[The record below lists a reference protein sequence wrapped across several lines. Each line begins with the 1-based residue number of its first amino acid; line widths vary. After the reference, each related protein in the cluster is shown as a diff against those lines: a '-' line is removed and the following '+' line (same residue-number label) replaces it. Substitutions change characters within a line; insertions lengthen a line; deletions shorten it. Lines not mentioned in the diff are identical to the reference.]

1 MVEGLNVSHSG
12 ARILIVD
19 DLPEKLLVYRT
30 LLEDLDAQIVEA
42 HSGTEALKRVLE
54 GEFAVI
60 LLDVNMPD
68 IDGLETATLVRRH
81 KNGRHT
87 PIIFITAY
95 ADEMQTA
102 RGYELGAVD
111 YILSPVIAPVIR
123 TKVRVFVDLY
133 EARAALALSNQ
144 ELETRVTERTGEL
157 QKSNERLQ
165 AEIAERLRAEAEREA
180 LLAREKVLRA
190 EAEELSRLKDEF
202 LATMSHELRTPLN
215 AIFGWITLLRTR
227 RLDEATQERAL
238 ETIERN
244 ARAQKRLIE
253 DLLDVSRIVTG
264 KVALE
269 LVTVDPRRVV
279 EAALETM
286 HPAAQAKGL
295 KIVPLLDIGAGTV
308 RGDFAR
314 LQQIVCNLLS
324 NAIKFTDA
332 GGHVEV
338 CLARRNGEVEISIAD
353 SGQGIKPEFLPL
365 VFDRFRQEDGS
376 ISRRHGGLGLGLAIV
391 RHLVELHAGSVDA
404 QSAGEGKGAR
414 FIVRLPVREANLI
427 PRVAEAPTNGIVT
440 AAMLMGVRLLV
451 VDDDPGAR
459 ELISGMLEGFGA
471 QVSVAESGQAAL
483 SLLFAQRPDVLI
495 ADLGMPGMDGYALIE
510 QVRALDPDFGGLT
523 PAVAVTAYASPQ
535 DRLRALQAGYQNH
548 VAKPVE
554 AEELAIVIASLAGR
568 PAQDKERSFG
578 ERLPVRSG
586 FRDQHRRA
594 GGTAAFQVA
603 MRLSGIR
610 QRIGLP
616 DEHADRFVL
625 HRREKL
631 ARRTIE
637 RLSRGD
643 VVEQRRPCQEQ
654 RPALTQL
661 ERS

>member
-1 MVEGLNVSHSG
+1 LNVSHPR

-54 GEFAVI
+54 GEFAVL

-68 IDGLETATLVRRH
+68 IDGLETANLVRRH

-87 PIIFITAY
+87 PIIFITSY

-111 YILSPVIAPVIR
+111 YILSPVIAPVLR

-133 EARAALALSNQ
+133 EARVALALSNQ

-227 RLDEATQERAL
+227 RLDEATEERAL

-324 NAIKFTDA
+324 NAIKFTDT
-332 GGHVEV
+332 GGQVEV
-338 CLARRNGEVEISIAD
+338 CLARRNGEVEISICD

-404 QSAGEGKGAR
+404 QSAGEGKGAK
-414 FIVRLPVREANLI
+414 FIVRLPAREASLI
-427 PRVAEAPTNGIVT
+427 PRVTEAPAGAKVS

-554 AEELAIVIASLAGR
+554 AEELVIVIASLAGR
-568 PAQDKERSFG
+568 PAQDK
-578 ERLPVRSG
+578 
-586 FRDQHRRA
+586 RA
-594 GGTAAFQVA
+594 
-603 MRLSGIR
+603 
-610 QRIGLP
+610 
-616 DEHADRFVL
+616 
-625 HRREKL
+625 
-631 ARRTIE
+631 
-637 RLSRGD
+637 
-643 VVEQRRPCQEQ
+643 
-654 RPALTQL
+654 
-661 ERS
+661 

>member
-1 MVEGLNVSHSG
+1 MSHPR

-42 HSGTEALKRVLE
+42 HSGTEALKKILE

-68 IDGLETATLVRRH
+68 IDGLETANLLRRH

-87 PIIFITAY
+87 PIIFITSY

-111 YILSPVIAPVIR
+111 YILSPIIAPVLR

-144 ELETRVTERTGEL
+144 ELETRVTERTAEL
-157 QKSNERLQ
+157 QRSNERLQ

-180 LLAREKVLRA
+180 LLAREQVLRA

-227 RLDEATQERAL
+227 RLDEPTQERAL

-286 HPAAQAKGL
+286 HPAAQTKGL

-324 NAIKFTDA
+324 NAIKFTEA
-332 GGHVEV
+332 GGHIEV
-338 CLARRNGEVEISIAD
+338 CLARRNGEVEISVAD
-353 SGQGIKPEFLPL
+353 SGQGISPEFLPL

-404 QSAGEGKGAR
+404 QSAGEGKGAK
-414 FIVRLPVREANLI
+414 FIVRLPVREGSLVPRAN
-427 PRVAEAPTNGIVT
+427 EAPNGTTVSP
-440 AAMLMGVRLLV
+440 AMLMGVRLLV

-471 QVSVAESGQAAL
+471 QVSTAESGQAAL

-495 ADLGMPGMDGYALIE
+495 ADLGMPGMDGYTLIE
-510 QVRALDPDFGGLT
+510 QVRGLEPDFGGLT

-568 PAQDKERSFG
+568 PAQDK
-578 ERLPVRSG
+578 
-586 FRDQHRRA
+586 RA
-594 GGTAAFQVA
+594 
-603 MRLSGIR
+603 
-610 QRIGLP
+610 
-616 DEHADRFVL
+616 
-625 HRREKL
+625 
-631 ARRTIE
+631 
-637 RLSRGD
+637 
-643 VVEQRRPCQEQ
+643 
-654 RPALTQL
+654 
-661 ERS
+661 

>member
-1 MVEGLNVSHSG
+1 LNVSHPR

-30 LLEDLDAQIVEA
+30 LLEDLEAQIVEA

-68 IDGLETATLVRRH
+68 IDGLETANLIRRH

-87 PIIFITAY
+87 PIIFITSY

-111 YILSPVIAPVIR
+111 YILSPVIAPVLR

-133 EARAALALSNQ
+133 DARAALALSNQ
-144 ELETRVTERTGEL
+144 ELETRVVERTAEL
-157 QKSNERLQ
+157 QKSNERLH

-180 LLAREKVLRA
+180 LLAREQVLRA
-190 EAEELSRLKDEF
+190 EAEGLSRLKDEF

-227 RLDEATQERAL
+227 RLDEPTQERAL

-286 HPAAQAKGL
+286 HPTAQAKGL
-295 KIVPLLDIGAGTV
+295 KILPLLDTNAGTV

-314 LQQIVCNLLS
+314 LQQVVCNLLS
-324 NAIKFTDA
+324 NAIKFTDS
-332 GGHVEV
+332 GGHIEV
-338 CLARRNGEVEISIAD
+338 CLARRNDEVEISVTD

-404 QSAGEGKGAR
+404 QSDGEGEGAR
-414 FIVRLPVREANLI
+414 FVVRLPVREATLL
-427 PRVAEAPTNGIVT
+427 PRPSETVAGVMVT
-440 AAMLMGVRLLV
+440 PSMLMGVRLLV

-459 ELISGMLEGFGA
+459 ELITGMLEGFGA
-471 QVSVAESGQAAL
+471 DVSVAENGRAAL
-483 SLLFAQRPDVLI
+483 TSLLAQPPDVLV
-495 ADLGMPGMDGYALIE
+495 ADLGMPEMDGFTLIE
-510 QVRALDPDFGGLT
+510 QVRALDPDFGGRT

-568 PAQDKERSFG
+568 AVQDK
-578 ERLPVRSG
+578 
-586 FRDQHRRA
+586 RA
-594 GGTAAFQVA
+594 
-603 MRLSGIR
+603 
-610 QRIGLP
+610 
-616 DEHADRFVL
+616 
-625 HRREKL
+625 
-631 ARRTIE
+631 
-637 RLSRGD
+637 
-643 VVEQRRPCQEQ
+643 
-654 RPALTQL
+654 
-661 ERS
+661 

>member
-1 MVEGLNVSHSG
+1 LNVSHPR

-54 GEFAVI
+54 GEFAVL

-68 IDGLETATLVRRH
+68 IDGLETANLVRRH

-87 PIIFITAY
+87 PIIFITSY

-111 YILSPVIAPVIR
+111 YILSPVIAPVLR

-133 EARAALALSNQ
+133 EARVALALSNQ

-286 HPAAQAKGL
+286 HPAAQTKGL

-324 NAIKFTDA
+324 NAIKFTDT
-332 GGHVEV
+332 GGQVEV
-338 CLARRNGEVEISIAD
+338 CLARRNGEVEISISD

-404 QSAGEGKGAR
+404 QSAGEGKGAK
-414 FIVRLPVREANLI
+414 FIVRLPAREASLL
-427 PRVAEAPTNGIVT
+427 PRVTEAPAGTMVS

-510 QVRALDPDFGGLT
+510 QVRGLDPDFGGLT

-568 PAQDKERSFG
+568 PAQDK
-578 ERLPVRSG
+578 
-586 FRDQHRRA
+586 RA
-594 GGTAAFQVA
+594 
-603 MRLSGIR
+603 
-610 QRIGLP
+610 
-616 DEHADRFVL
+616 
-625 HRREKL
+625 
-631 ARRTIE
+631 
-637 RLSRGD
+637 
-643 VVEQRRPCQEQ
+643 
-654 RPALTQL
+654 
-661 ERS
+661 

>member
-1 MVEGLNVSHSG
+1 
-12 ARILIVD
+12 
-19 DLPEKLLVYRT
+19 
-30 LLEDLDAQIVEA
+30 
-42 HSGTEALKRVLE
+42 VL
-54 GEFAVI
+54 
-60 LLDVNMPD
+60 
-68 IDGLETATLVRRH
+68 
-81 KNGRHT
+81 
-87 PIIFITAY
+87 
-95 ADEMQTA
+95 
-102 RGYELGAVD
+102 
-111 YILSPVIAPVIR
+111 R

-133 EARAALALSNQ
+133 EARVALSLSNQ
-144 ELETRVTERTGEL
+144 ELETRVAERTAEL
-157 QKSNERLQ
+157 QRSNERLHG
-165 AEIAERLRAEAEREA
+165 EIAERLRAEAEREA

-295 KIVPLLDIGAGTV
+295 KILPLLDTGAGTV

-314 LQQIVCNLLS
+314 LQQVVCNLLS

-338 CLARRNGEVEISIAD
+338 CLARRNGEVEISVAD

-414 FIVRLPVREANLI
+414 FIVRLPVREATLM
-427 PRVAEAPTNGIVT
+427 PRIMETPASGGMATPS
-440 AAMLMGVRLLV
+440 MLAGLRLLV

-459 ELISGMLEGFGA
+459 ELISGMLAGYGA
-471 QVSVAESGQAAL
+471 RVMVAEDGQGAL
-483 SLLFAQRPDVLI
+483 KLLFAERPDVLI
-495 ADLGMPGMDGYALIE
+495 ADLGMPEMDGYALIE
-510 QVRALDPDFGGLT
+510 QVRALDPDFGGKT

-568 PAQDKERSFG
+568 PAQDK
-578 ERLPVRSG
+578 
-586 FRDQHRRA
+586 RA
-594 GGTAAFQVA
+594 
-603 MRLSGIR
+603 
-610 QRIGLP
+610 
-616 DEHADRFVL
+616 
-625 HRREKL
+625 
-631 ARRTIE
+631 
-637 RLSRGD
+637 
-643 VVEQRRPCQEQ
+643 
-654 RPALTQL
+654 
-661 ERS
+661 

>member
-1 MVEGLNVSHSG
+1 MSHPR

-68 IDGLETATLVRRH
+68 IDGLETANLLRRH

-111 YILSPVIAPVIR
+111 YILSPVIAPVLR

-133 EARAALALSNQ
+133 EARAALSLSNQ
-144 ELETRVTERTGEL
+144 ELETRVTERTAEL
-157 QKSNERLQ
+157 QKSNERLH
-165 AEIAERLRAEAEREA
+165 AEIAERLRAEAELEA
-180 LLAREKVLRA
+180 LLAREQVLRA

-295 KIVPLLDIGAGTV
+295 KIMPLLDIGAGTV

-338 CLARRNGEVEISIAD
+338 CLARRNGEVEISVAD
-353 SGQGIKPEFLPL
+353 SGQGITPEFLPL

-391 RHLVELHAGSVDA
+391 RHLVELHAGSVEA
-404 QSAGEGKGAR
+404 QSLGEGKGAK
-414 FIVRLPVREANLI
+414 FIVRLPVREGGLI
-427 PRVAEAPTNGIVT
+427 TRVSEAPNNGTVSP
-440 AAMLMGVRLLV
+440 AMLMGVRLLV

-471 QVSVAESGQAAL
+471 QVSTAESGQVAL

-495 ADLGMPGMDGYALIE
+495 ADLGMPGMDGFTLIE
-510 QVRALDPDFGGLT
+510 QVRALEPDFGGLT

-568 PAQDKERSFG
+568 PAQDK
-578 ERLPVRSG
+578 
-586 FRDQHRRA
+586 RA
-594 GGTAAFQVA
+594 
-603 MRLSGIR
+603 
-610 QRIGLP
+610 
-616 DEHADRFVL
+616 
-625 HRREKL
+625 
-631 ARRTIE
+631 
-637 RLSRGD
+637 
-643 VVEQRRPCQEQ
+643 
-654 RPALTQL
+654 
-661 ERS
+661 

>member
-1 MVEGLNVSHSG
+1 MNVSHPR

-19 DLPEKLLVYRT
+19 DLPEKLLVYCT

-68 IDGLETATLVRRH
+68 IDGLETANLIRRH

-87 PIIFITAY
+87 PIIFITSY

-111 YILSPVIAPVIR
+111 YILSPVIAPVLR

-133 EARAALALSNQ
+133 ETRAALALSNQ
-144 ELETRVTERTGEL
+144 ELETRVAERTTEL
-157 QKSNERLQ
+157 QSSNERLHG
-165 AEIAERLRAEAEREA
+165 EIAERLRAEAEREA

-295 KIVPLLDIGAGTV
+295 KIVPLLDTGAGTV

-314 LQQIVCNLLS
+314 LQQVVCNLLS

-332 GGHVEV
+332 GGKVEV
-338 CLARRNGEVEISIAD
+338 CLARRNGEVEISVAD

-391 RHLVELHAGSVDA
+391 RHLVELHAGTVDA
-404 QSAGEGKGAR
+404 QSAGEGLGAK
-414 FIVRLPVREANLI
+414 FIVRLPVREAGLL
-427 PRVAEAPTNGIVT
+427 PRVSEAPPGGIVT
-440 AAMLMGVRLLV
+440 PAMLMGLRLLV
-451 VDDDPGAR
+451 VDDDPQAR
-459 ELISGMLEGFGA
+459 ELMCGMLEGFGA
-471 QVSVAESGQAAL
+471 QVNVAENGQMAL
-483 SLLFAQRPDVLI
+483 AQLFAQRPDVLI

-510 QVRALDPDFGGLT
+510 QVRALDPDFGGKT

-568 PAQDKERSFG
+568 PAQDK
-578 ERLPVRSG
+578 
-586 FRDQHRRA
+586 RA
-594 GGTAAFQVA
+594 
-603 MRLSGIR
+603 
-610 QRIGLP
+610 
-616 DEHADRFVL
+616 
-625 HRREKL
+625 
-631 ARRTIE
+631 
-637 RLSRGD
+637 
-643 VVEQRRPCQEQ
+643 
-654 RPALTQL
+654 
-661 ERS
+661 

>member
-1 MVEGLNVSHSG
+1 LNVSHPR

-30 LLEDLDAQIVEA
+30 LLEDLQAQIVEA

-68 IDGLETATLVRRH
+68 IDGLETANLVRRH

-87 PIIFITAY
+87 PVIFITSY

-111 YILSPVIAPVIR
+111 YILSPVIPSVLR

-144 ELETRVTERTGEL
+144 ELETRVDERTGEL
-157 QKSNERLQ
+157 QKSNDRLQ

-295 KIVPLLDIGAGTV
+295 KIIPLLDVGAGTV

-314 LQQIVCNLLS
+314 LQQVVCNLLS
-324 NAIKFTDA
+324 NAIKFTDQ
-332 GGHVEV
+332 GGQIEV
-338 CLARRNGEVEISIAD
+338 CLARRNGEVEISVAD
-353 SGQGIKPEFLPL
+353 SGQGIKAEFLPL

-414 FIVRLPVREANLI
+414 FVVRLPVRESHLL
-427 PRVAEAPTNGIVT
+427 PQRVAEAPAGGLVS

-471 QVSVAESGQAAL
+471 QVSTAEGGQAAL
-483 SLLFAQRPDVLI
+483 SMLFSQRPDVLI
-495 ADLGMPGMDGYALIE
+495 ADLGMPDMDGYALIQ
-510 QVRALDPDFGGLT
+510 QVRALEPDFGGLT

-568 PAQDKERSFG
+568 PAQDK
-578 ERLPVRSG
+578 
-586 FRDQHRRA
+586 RA
-594 GGTAAFQVA
+594 
-603 MRLSGIR
+603 
-610 QRIGLP
+610 
-616 DEHADRFVL
+616 
-625 HRREKL
+625 
-631 ARRTIE
+631 
-637 RLSRGD
+637 
-643 VVEQRRPCQEQ
+643 
-654 RPALTQL
+654 
-661 ERS
+661 

>member
-1 MVEGLNVSHSG
+1 MSHPR

-30 LLEDLDAQIVEA
+30 LLEDLEAQIVEA

-68 IDGLETATLVRRH
+68 IDGLETANLIRRH

-87 PIIFITAY
+87 PIIFITSY

-111 YILSPVIAPVIR
+111 YILSPVIAPVLR

-144 ELETRVTERTGEL
+144 ELETRVTERTAEL
-157 QKSNERLQ
+157 QQSNERLH
-165 AEIAERLRAEAEREA
+165 AEIAERLRAEGEREA

-269 LVTVDPRRVV
+269 LITVDPRRVV

-286 HPAAQAKGL
+286 HPAAQTKGL
-295 KIVPLLDIGAGTV
+295 KIVPLLNANAATV

-314 LQQIVCNLLS
+314 LQQVVCNLLS
-324 NAIKFTDA
+324 NAIKFTDS
-332 GGHVEV
+332 GGQVEV
-338 CLARRNGEVEISIAD
+338 CLTRRNGEVEISVAD

-391 RHLVELHAGSVDA
+391 RHLVELHAGSVHAD
-404 QSAGEGKGAR
+404 SAGEGKGAR
-414 FIVRLPVREANLI
+414 FVVRLPLREAGA
-427 PRVAEAPTNGIVT
+427 PSRTAEAPGNGSVT
-440 AAMLMGVRLLV
+440 AAMLTGVRLLV

-471 QVSVAESGQAAL
+471 QVSIAENGQAAL
-483 SLLFAQRPDVLI
+483 TLLLSQRPDVLV
-495 ADLGMPGMDGYALIE
+495 ADLGMPQMDGYALIE

-568 PAQDKERSFG
+568 PAQDK
-578 ERLPVRSG
+578 
-586 FRDQHRRA
+586 RA
-594 GGTAAFQVA
+594 
-603 MRLSGIR
+603 
-610 QRIGLP
+610 
-616 DEHADRFVL
+616 
-625 HRREKL
+625 
-631 ARRTIE
+631 
-637 RLSRGD
+637 
-643 VVEQRRPCQEQ
+643 
-654 RPALTQL
+654 
-661 ERS
+661 

>member
-1 MVEGLNVSHSG
+1 LNVSHPR

-30 LLEDLDAQIVEA
+30 LLEDLQAQIVEA

-54 GEFAVI
+54 SEFAVI

-68 IDGLETATLVRRH
+68 IDGLETANLVRRH

-87 PIIFITAY
+87 PIIFITSY

-111 YILSPVIAPVIR
+111 YILSPVIPSVLR

-144 ELETRVTERTGEL
+144 ELETRVEERTGEL
-157 QKSNERLQ
+157 QKSNDRLQ

-180 LLAREKVLRA
+180 LLAREKVLRT

-227 RLDEATQERAL
+227 RLDEPTQERAL

-286 HPAAQAKGL
+286 HPAAQTKGL
-295 KIVPLLDIGAGTV
+295 KIIPLLDVGAGTV

-314 LQQIVCNLLS
+314 LQQVVCNLLS
-324 NAIKFTDA
+324 NAIKFTDQ
-332 GGHVEV
+332 GGQIEV
-338 CLARRNGEVEISIAD
+338 CLARRNGEVEISVQD

-391 RHLVELHAGSVDA
+391 RHLVELHAGSVEA

-414 FIVRLPVREANLI
+414 FVVRLPVRETNLL
-427 PRVAEAPTNGIVT
+427 PQRVAEVPSGGLVS

-483 SLLFAQRPDVLI
+483 SMLFSQRPDVLI
-495 ADLGMPGMDGYALIE
+495 ADLGMPDMDGYALIQ
-510 QVRALDPDFGGLT
+510 QVRALEPDFGGLT

-568 PAQDKERSFG
+568 PAQDK
-578 ERLPVRSG
+578 
-586 FRDQHRRA
+586 RA
-594 GGTAAFQVA
+594 
-603 MRLSGIR
+603 
-610 QRIGLP
+610 
-616 DEHADRFVL
+616 
-625 HRREKL
+625 
-631 ARRTIE
+631 
-637 RLSRGD
+637 
-643 VVEQRRPCQEQ
+643 
-654 RPALTQL
+654 
-661 ERS
+661 

>member
-1 MVEGLNVSHSG
+1 LNVSHPR

-54 GEFAVI
+54 SEFAVI

-68 IDGLETATLVRRH
+68 IDGLETANLIRRH

-87 PIIFITAY
+87 PIIFITSY

-102 RGYELGAVD
+102 RGYALGAVD
-111 YILSPVIAPVIR
+111 YILSPVIAPVLR

-133 EARAALALSNQ
+133 DARAALALSNQ
-144 ELETRVTERTGEL
+144 ELETRVKERTAEL
-157 QKSNERLQ
+157 QTSNERLH

-227 RLDEATQERAL
+227 RLDQATQERAL

-269 LVTVDPRRVV
+269 LVTVDPCKVV

-295 KIVPLLDIGAGTV
+295 KIVPLLETNAGTV

-314 LQQIVCNLLS
+314 LQQVVCNLLS
-324 NAIKFTDA
+324 NAIKFTDS
-332 GGHVEV
+332 GGQVEV
-338 CLARRNGEVEISIAD
+338 CLARRSDEVEISVSD

-404 QSAGEGKGAR
+404 HSAGEGKGAR
-414 FIVRLPVREANLI
+414 FIVRLPLREVGLPA
-427 PRVAEAPTNGIVT
+427 RSEAPASGFVT
-440 AAMLMGVRLLV
+440 PAMLTGLRLLV

-471 QVSVAESGQAAL
+471 EVRMAENGQAAL
-483 SLLFAQRPDVLI
+483 TLLLSQRPDVLV
-495 ADLGMPGMDGYALIE
+495 ADLGMPEMDGYALIE
-510 QVRALDPDFGGLT
+510 QVRALDRDFGGRT

-568 PAQDKERSFG
+568 PAQDK
-578 ERLPVRSG
+578 
-586 FRDQHRRA
+586 RA
-594 GGTAAFQVA
+594 
-603 MRLSGIR
+603 
-610 QRIGLP
+610 
-616 DEHADRFVL
+616 
-625 HRREKL
+625 
-631 ARRTIE
+631 
-637 RLSRGD
+637 
-643 VVEQRRPCQEQ
+643 
-654 RPALTQL
+654 
-661 ERS
+661 

>member
-1 MVEGLNVSHSG
+1 MSQSG

-215 AIFGWITLLRTR
+215 AIFGWITLLRTK

-338 CLARRNGEVEISIAD
+338 CLARRNDEVEISIAD

-414 FIVRLPVREANLI
+414 FIVRLPVREANLL
-427 PRVAEAPTNGIVT
+427 PRVTEAPTNGVVT

-483 SLLFAQRPDVLI
+483 ALLFAQRPDVLI

-568 PAQDKERSFG
+568 PAQDK
-578 ERLPVRSG
+578 
-586 FRDQHRRA
+586 RA
-594 GGTAAFQVA
+594 
-603 MRLSGIR
+603 
-610 QRIGLP
+610 
-616 DEHADRFVL
+616 
-625 HRREKL
+625 
-631 ARRTIE
+631 
-637 RLSRGD
+637 
-643 VVEQRRPCQEQ
+643 
-654 RPALTQL
+654 
-661 ERS
+661 

>member
-1 MVEGLNVSHSG
+1 VSNQR

-68 IDGLETATLVRRH
+68 IDGLETANLVRRH

-87 PIIFITAY
+87 PIIFITSY

-111 YILSPVIAPVIR
+111 YILSPVIAPVLR

-133 EARAALALSNQ
+133 EARAALSLSNQ
-144 ELETRVTERTGEL
+144 ELETRVVERTAEL
-157 QKSNERLQ
+157 QKSNERLHG
-165 AEIAERLRAEAEREA
+165 EIAERLRAEAEREA

-227 RLDEATQERAL
+227 RLDEPTQERAL

-286 HPAAQAKGL
+286 HPAAQTKGL
-295 KIVPLLDIGAGTV
+295 KIVPLLDTGAGTV

-314 LQQIVCNLLS
+314 LQQVVCNLLS

-338 CLARRNGEVEISIAD
+338 CLARRNGEVEISVAD
-353 SGQGIKPEFLPL
+353 SGQGIKAEFLPL

-404 QSAGEGKGAR
+404 QSAGEGKGAK
-414 FIVRLPVREANLI
+414 FIVRLPVRETNLLPRMPEI
-427 PRVAEAPTNGIVT
+427 PADAIVT
-440 AAMLMGVRLLV
+440 PAMLLGLRLLV

-471 QVSVAESGQAAL
+471 QVSVADGGHAAL
-483 SLLFAQRPDVLI
+483 KLLFAERPDVLI
-495 ADLGMPGMDGYALIE
+495 ADLGMPEMDGYALIE
-510 QVRALDPDFGGLT
+510 QVRALDPDFGGKT

-568 PAQDKERSFG
+568 KAQDK
-578 ERLPVRSG
+578 
-586 FRDQHRRA
+586 RA
-594 GGTAAFQVA
+594 
-603 MRLSGIR
+603 
-610 QRIGLP
+610 
-616 DEHADRFVL
+616 
-625 HRREKL
+625 
-631 ARRTIE
+631 
-637 RLSRGD
+637 
-643 VVEQRRPCQEQ
+643 
-654 RPALTQL
+654 
-661 ERS
+661 

>member
-1 MVEGLNVSHSG
+1 MSHPR

-42 HSGTEALKRVLE
+42 HSGTEALKKILE

-68 IDGLETATLVRRH
+68 IDGLETANLLRRH

-87 PIIFITAY
+87 PIIFITSY

-111 YILSPVIAPVIR
+111 YILSPIIAPVLR

-144 ELETRVTERTGEL
+144 ELETRVTERTAEL
-157 QKSNERLQ
+157 QRSNERLQ

-180 LLAREKVLRA
+180 LLAREQVLRA

-227 RLDEATQERAL
+227 RLDEPTQERAL

-286 HPAAQAKGL
+286 HPAAQTKGL

-324 NAIKFTDA
+324 NAIKFTEA
-332 GGHVEV
+332 GGHIEV
-338 CLARRNGEVEISIAD
+338 CLARRNGEVEISVAD
-353 SGQGIKPEFLPL
+353 SGQGISPEFLPL

-404 QSAGEGKGAR
+404 QSAGESKGAK
-414 FIVRLPVREANLI
+414 FIVRLPVREGSLVPRAN
-427 PRVAEAPTNGIVT
+427 EAPNGTTVSP
-440 AAMLMGVRLLV
+440 AMLMGVRLLV

-471 QVSVAESGQAAL
+471 QVSTAESGQAAL

-495 ADLGMPGMDGYALIE
+495 ADLGMPGMDGYTLIE
-510 QVRALDPDFGGLT
+510 QVRGLEPDFGGLT

-568 PAQDKERSFG
+568 PAQDK
-578 ERLPVRSG
+578 
-586 FRDQHRRA
+586 RA
-594 GGTAAFQVA
+594 
-603 MRLSGIR
+603 
-610 QRIGLP
+610 
-616 DEHADRFVL
+616 
-625 HRREKL
+625 
-631 ARRTIE
+631 
-637 RLSRGD
+637 
-643 VVEQRRPCQEQ
+643 
-654 RPALTQL
+654 
-661 ERS
+661 